1 MQPRHTLTKLAVLSF
16 LVLLTPTAISAQ
28 AKGFKGVVEH
38 IEKNYHGKRTHIP
51 FLGLANFVV
60 KIVRPAGVKSFKLA
74 VFEEQDFLRAPSTT
88 TFDAAMRSLMP
99 KEWLPLVRV
108 SSRRGEAARTFIYAK
123 PAGKDMQLMTVVLEP
138 REAVVIEVRLNPD
151 AVAKFLDNPRVMGVS
166 LAGDLRGRSSSGL
179 WSGSTAGTGR
189 RVDYGGSSDIG
200 RRIDP
205 RDEAGYTLAGTSPPA
220 PSPEAKVRPA
230 IQNASGEEADPGLKP
245 EAEKAPST
253 DSSGIAVEVPTA
265 NASKD
270 AIRIDTQLVNLN
282 VKAMD
287 RSGKPLTT
295 LLRDEFVVYEDG
307 VKQEIT
313 YFDPVDAPINLV
325 LLLDL
330 SGSTSDKREVMLS
343 AAKNFVDSLSPR
355 DRVAVAAFT
364 REYYVV
370 SDFTTDR
377 AAIKERLEKLRKV
390 RGGTAFYDAM
400 WTTLDLLSRINNS
413 RKAIVVLTDGVDE
426 QLIGDGVGSKRSFD
440 TVLDRVAEEDVTIY
454 PIYLDSELSEVFKR
468 LQDVNLPARARERIR
483 ERSLRPRETAQNQLE
498 KLAEET
504 AGSVF
509 KAEDEKDL
517 DGVYQRVA
525 AELRLLYSLAY
536 SPENASKDGKFRKIN
551 LEVKRE
557 GVVARTRRGYVAR

>member
-1 MQPRHTLTKLAVLSF
+1 
-16 LVLLTPTAISAQ
+16 
-28 AKGFKGVVEH
+28 
-38 IEKNYHGKRTHIP
+38 
-51 FLGLANFVV
+51 
-60 KIVRPAGVKSFKLA
+60 
-74 VFEEQDFLRAPSTT
+74 
-88 TFDAAMRSLMP
+88 
-99 KEWLPLVRV
+99 
-108 SSRRGEAARTFIYAK
+108 
-123 PAGKDMQLMTVVLEP
+123 
-138 REAVVIEVRLNPD
+138 
-151 AVAKFLDNPRVMGVS
+151 
-166 LAGDLRGRSSSGL
+166 
-179 WSGSTAGTGR
+179 
-189 RVDYGGSSDIG
+189 
-200 RRIDP
+200 
-205 RDEAGYTLAGTSPPA
+205 
-220 PSPEAKVRPA
+220 
-230 IQNASGEEADPGLKP
+230 
-245 EAEKAPST
+245 
-253 DSSGIAVEVPTA
+253 
-265 NASKD
+265 
-270 AIRIDTQLVNLN
+270 
-282 VKAMD
+282 
-287 RSGKPLTT
+287 
-295 LLRDEFVVYEDG
+295 LRDEFVVYEDG

-426 QLIGDGVGSKRSFD
+426 QLIGDGVGSKRSFA